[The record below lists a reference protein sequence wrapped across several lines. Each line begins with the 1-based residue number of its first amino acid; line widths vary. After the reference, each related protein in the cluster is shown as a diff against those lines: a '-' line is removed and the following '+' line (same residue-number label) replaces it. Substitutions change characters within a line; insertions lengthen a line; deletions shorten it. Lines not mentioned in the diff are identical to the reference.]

1 MSNSKNRKKSNYDVD
16 SNTIITFCKKNVKYI
31 SAGILTVALILVLV
45 MTVGDSKSG
54 EGTDAPDK
62 ESLEQGGAQGQQEA
76 AGDEG
81 DAAPEEEDRE
91 YEVDLP
97 EVKELVSTYYNSY
110 AAGDVEKLESIT
122 ESLSDMEKSYIK
134 MMNNYVANYNN
145 VTCYTKE
152 GQEEGSYLAS
162 ATFSM
167 KFHDVEG
174 GLPGMDFFYIKT
186 DDKGKLYI
194 DSLYCPFNRQ
204 MDEQETDPGIDK
216 LIEDFGEIADIS
228 KLQQDCQSE
237 YDQMV
242 GSDEQLK
249 KMADTM
255 KEAIKE
261 WKDSY
266 DPEAEKAEAE
276 AKEKKKKKEEKKKKK
291 EEERKK
297 KEEEKKK
304 KEQQEEEAANQQE
317 EAPEEGDSE
326 AAPEEDTEGQQPEAG
341 PEENTEDNSSS
352 SGLNYVPEG
361 TVLTANDGYNV
372 RVSMNESAELIGT
385 TAIGDN
391 ITVILSY
398 AEGWTKVEWNGQTG
412 YIRTDLLLNN

>member
-1 MSNSKNRKKSNYDVD
+1 MSNSKNRRKSNYDVD
-16 SNTIITFCKKNVKYI
+16 SNKIIAFCKKNIKYI
-31 SAGILTVALILVLV
+31 SAGILTIALVTVLA
-45 MTVGDSKSG
+45 MTVGDSKGDNEADSAAKSASSASKE
-54 EGTDAPDK
+54 EGT
-62 ESLEQGGAQGQQEA
+62 EGQQDTAGAGEEA
-76 AGDEG
+76 GAEG
-81 DAAPEEEDRE
+81 EERE

-110 AAGDVEKLESIT
+110 AAGDVAKLESIT

-134 MMNNYVANYNN
+134 MMNNYVANYND

-186 DDKGKLYI
+186 NDKGKLYI

-204 MDEQETDPGIDK
+204 MEEQKTDPAIDK
-216 LIEDFGEIADIS
+216 LIEGFGAIGDIS
-228 KLQQDCQSE
+228 KLQQDCQSD
-237 YDQMV
+237 YDKMV
-242 GSDEQLK
+242 ESDKQLK
-249 KMADTM
+249 KMANTM
-255 KEAIKE
+255 KKAIKE

-276 AKEKKKKKEEKKKKK
+276 EQAKKEEEAKKKEEKKKKK
-291 EEERKK
+291 EEEKK
-297 KEEEKKK
+297 KQEEEERRKQ
-304 KEQQEEEAANQQE
+304 EEAQQQEENTDNN
-317 EAPEEGDSE
+317 EAPEST
-326 AAPEEDTEGQQPEAG
+326 PEESAEEGNG
-341 PEENTEDNSSS
+341 

-372 RVSMNESAELIGT
+372 RVSMNESAELLGT
-385 TAIGDN
+385 TAIGDS
-391 ITVILSY
+391 ITVVLSY